1 MANTNHEIISKE
13 GIDFLTKRSS
23 IFQDILNKYGTP
35 PAWEREPGFETLIKI
50 ILEQQ
55 VSLESAKAHFI
66 ALQENI
72 GEINPSN
79 VLHATEDQLTNS
91 HLSRQK
97 KIYIKALA
105 NEILNKGLDLETL
118 NNLEEDEI
126 RSKLINIK
134 GIGNWT
140 VNVYLMMCLKRE
152 DIFPIGDIALK
163 NTMKELAGL
172 QTEEEMLKL
181 AEEWRPYRTLATFFM
196 WHNYLSKKRKTLPK

>member
-1 MANTNHEIISKE
+1 MTNKNHEIISKE
-13 GIDFLTKRSS
+13 GINFLVKKST

-66 ALQENI
+66 ALQQNI
-72 GEINPSN
+72 GTINPMN
-79 VLHATEDQLTNS
+79 VLNASEEQLINS

-97 KIYIKALA
+97 KTYIKALA
-105 NEILNKGLDLETL
+105 DEILNKGLDLESL
-118 NNLEEDEI
+118 HNLEEDEI
-126 RSKLINIK
+126 RNKLINVK

-140 VNVYLMMCLKRE
+140 VNVYLMMCLKKE
-152 DIFPIGDIALK
+152 DIFPLGDIALK
-163 NTMKELAGL
+163 NTMKELTGL

-181 AEEWRPYRTLATFFM
+181 AD
-196 WHNYLSKKRKTLPK
+196 